1 MSTPR
6 EPGAPGIHPGASAGS
21 GPDAAAEETPW
32 RRLDP
37 RTLLVHCGWMAAP
50 FGSLALT
57 ALATG
62 GRIDTEAWITLAA
75 ITASFAVVT
84 TLGLIRWART
94 DFRIT
99 VPPHRDGPGGSASP
113 TFDVRTGLLTRRLR
127 SVPLHRI
134 RTVDLT
140 ATPVH
145 RVLGVTVLRAG
156 TAGSGDGRSE
166 LSLEALTVP
175 EAERLR
181 AELLAYADAEAV
193 ANDPVVARINWR
205 WLRYAPLTFWVIGGV
220 FVVAGAVYRALDG
233 IGIEAWKLGFVQ
245 RAFAEF
251 GAGALWLTIPA
262 ALLAILALGSVGAVV
277 LYVENWWN
285 YCLEWTDARTLRVR
299 RGLLTTRAVTIERA
313 RLRGVALREP
323 LLLRAGGGAL
333 VRAVAGGLGN
343 REENRKRSGLL
354 PCGAPRAGTA
364 SGGRRPALALPG
376 KRGTGGADAAPQG
389 RPAAGAGCVVC
400 CSWSCRAPPSSPVSA
415 RRSPPSCCTAHG
427 STRWSRRR
435 CLCGWPGTRTAIWD
449 TACRA
454 RIWSPARAPSAA
466 TPSPSS
472 ATPSPP
478 GRSRPRRSPAGPVWS
493 RSPRRSRRAR
503 TATAS
508 RTSRP
513 PTPPPSPRRRLR
525 ESWTSSWCT
534 PGRNTFRD
542 SDCGSGRAVRAGTR
556 RVCRA
561 VGPRGGY
568 QHPRRPTQPTV
579 GSRQPQPATG
589 NHTTADAYER
599 RPVHR
604 GRAAFRT
611 GPDGGFAPWRVRRGC
626 ATPARWPGAEPTP
639 GREPH
644 DLHTPRDAA

>member
-6 EPGAPGIHPGASAGS
+6 EPGTPGTHPGASAGS
-21 GPDAAAEETPW
+21 GPAAAPEAPFEETPW

-50 FGSLALT
+50 LGSLALT

-62 GRIDTEAWITLAA
+62 GRINTEAWITLAA
-75 ITASFAVVT
+75 IAASFAVVT

-99 VPPHRDGPGGSASP
+99 VPQHRDGPGGGASP
-113 TFDVRTGLLTRRLR
+113 TFDVRSGLLTRRLR

-156 TAGSGDGRSE
+156 TAGSGDGSSE
-166 LSLEALTVP
+166 LSLEALTVA

-193 ANDPVVARINWR
+193 ANDPVVARIDWR

-245 RAFAEF
+245 RAFTEF
-251 GAGALWLTIPA
+251 GASALWLTIPA
-262 ALLAILALGSVGAVV
+262 ALLVILALGAVGAVV

-299 RGLLTTRAVTIERA
+299 HGLLTTRAVTIERT

-354 PCGAPRAGTA
+354 PPAPRAQALRVAGGVLRSPFPGSAAPAELTPHPRVALRRRRVRGLLFVVLPGTA
-364 SGGRRPALALPG
+364 VLAGLGAAFTPVLLHCAWIYAVITTAMTLWLARDAYRNLGHGLHGPYLVARSGTFSRDTVALQREAIAAWTFSTSPFTRRAGLVTLTAAVAAGENGYRIPDLPA
-376 KRGTGGADAAPQG
+376 ADAPAFATTAAPG
-389 RPAAGAGCVVC
+389 ILDEFLV
-400 CSWSCRAPPSSPVSA
+400 
-415 RRSPPSCCTAHG
+415 H
-427 STRWSRRR
+427 
-435 CLCGWPGTRTAIWD
+435 PG
-449 TACRA
+449 
-454 RIWSPARAPSAA
+454 PEHLPEQ
-466 TPSPSS
+466 
-472 ATPSPP
+472 
-478 GRSRPRRSPAGPVWS
+478 
-493 RSPRRSRRAR
+493 
-503 TATAS
+503 
-508 RTSRP
+508 
-513 PTPPPSPRRRLR
+513 RLR
-525 ESWTSSWCT
+525 
-534 PGRNTFRD
+534 
-542 SDCGSGRAVRAGTR
+542 
-556 RVCRA
+556 
-561 VGPRGGY
+561 
-568 QHPRRPTQPTV
+568 
-579 GSRQPQPATG
+579 
-589 NHTTADAYER
+589 
-599 RPVHR
+599 
-604 GRAAFRT
+604 
-611 GPDGGFAPWRVRRGC
+611 
-626 ATPARWPGAEPTP
+626 
-639 GREPH
+639 
-644 DLHTPRDAA
+644 